1 MQNFNQAF
9 CLHNNDFLVYIS
21 YQCFLLFVDQQGSS
35 NFDDSGFFSIQVI
48 DKAIQVWGLNL
59 VQFNSQDPVAR
70 EARQSP
76 MYVLFV
82 KGSRSLLCHIHRY

>member
-1 MQNFNQAF
+1 MQIFKQAF
-9 CLHNNDFLVYIS
+9 CLHSKDFLLYTCIS
-21 YQCFLLFVDQQGSS
+21 YQCFLLFFNQQGSS

-59 VQFNSQDPVAR
+59 VQFNSQDPIAR

-76 MYVLFV
+76 MYVLSV
-82 KGSRSLLCHIHRY
+82 ENK